1 MAILQAMLMNKNR
14 VISENFYFRGDGT
27 VMILQT
33 LVFTVFVSIFH
44 SILMLLSN
52 NFLQCSFYF
61 SEDLLSELFVSAG
74 FAVVDVN
81 TYNRE
86 IENRAK
92 HITMQR

>member
-1 MAILQAMLMNKNR
+1 MNKNQ
-14 VISENFYFRGDGT
+14 VISENFYFHGDGT

-33 LVFTVFVSIFH
+33 FSLNCICYIFH
-44 SILMLLSN
+44 SMLMLLSN